1 MIVKVKNKCETCAH
15 ENVCVKKD
23 GMQTFEHEFDKILG
37 SDMNILGET
46 YYCERYGFEGAVGWT
61 KHDDMD
67 FCPKCSEKYDSMMK
81 DFLSCKEN

>member
-1 MIVKVKNKCETCAH
+1 
-15 ENVCVKKD
+15 
-23 GMQTFEHEFDKILG
+23 
-37 SDMNILGET
+37 MNILGEMH
-46 YYCERYGFEGAVGWT
+46 YCERCGEHKFIKYIGSGPYRDGMTVHITADGFEGAVGWT

>member
-1 MIVKVKNKCETCAH
+1 MLARESLGRYQSKVKELYGPDTHQHVIDELCKEDLDEVHVASSGFFGSETL
-15 ENVCVKKD
+15 D
-23 GMQTFEHEFDKILG
+23 
-37 SDMNILGET
+37 
-46 YYCERYGFEGAVGWT
+46 FEGAVGWT